1 MAKEK
6 KEKEEKK
13 AVPFK
18 SKEEM
23 IAAINKEYGDG
34 SVIVYG
40 DGPMLNVPSI
50 STGCAT
56 LDAALGVWGIPKG
69 RISEIYGP
77 EMSGK
82 TTLCLSVIKECQKA
96 GGTAAFIDAE
106 HAFDSSWAQAIGI
119 NMSELIVNQPDSGD
133 QALNI
138 AEMLAASRQTDLIVI
153 DSVAAL
159 TPQAELDGEIGDSS
173 IGVQARLMSQAMRKL
188 VGVTSKSNC
197 AIIFINQIRYKI
209 GVMFGNP
216 ETTPGG
222 NALKFYS
229 SVRLDIRRKEAIK
242 KKIGGNDVHVGNEVL
257 IKVVKNKVAPP
268 FRTADANIYFG
279 KEGYPSGFDYASS
292 LVTLAHQAGIVELKG
307 SWYSFGDMRLGAGI
321 ENACSFVRGN
331 EDVMKS
337 IQSKV
342 QEGRKSVAAA
352 EIAED
357 IEDESNLQGQ

>member
-1 MAKEK
+1 MAKQQ

-34 SVIVYG
+34 SVIIYG
-40 DGPMLNVPSI
+40 SGPMLNVPAI

-69 RISEIYGP
+69 RICEIYGP

-82 TTLCLSVIKECQKA
+82 TTLCLSIIRECQKA

-106 HAFDSSWAQAIGI
+106 HAFDSSWGQAIGI
-119 NMSELIVNQPDSGD
+119 NIPDLIVNQPDSGD

-138 AEMLAASRQTDLIVI
+138 AEMFAASKQVDLIVI

-159 TPQAELDGEIGDSS
+159 IPQSELDGEIGENQ
-173 IGVQARLMSQAMRKL
+173 IGTQARLMSQAMRKL

-197 AIIFINQIRYKI
+197 SIIFINQIRHKI

-222 NALKFYS
+222 NALKFYA
-229 SVRLDIRRKEAIK
+229 SVRLDIRRKEPIK
-242 KKIGGNDVHVGNEVL
+242 KKINGVDVHVGNEVL

-268 FRTADANIYFG
+268 FRTANANIYFG

-292 LVTLAHQAGIVELKG
+292 LVTLAQRIGAIEVRG
-307 SWYSFGDMRLGAGI
+307 SQYSFGDIRLGAGF
-321 ENACSFVRGN
+321 ENACAFVRN
-331 EDVMKS
+331 SEDVIKS
-337 IQSKV
+337 MQSKI
-342 QEGRKSVAAA
+342 QENKNPVAPAGAESV
-352 EIAED
+352 ED
-357 IEDESNLQGQ
+357 ADECTTV